1 MSIEQRA
8 NIKFCFKL
16 GKTFTE
22 TFQLM
27 QQVYGDDCLSRGRV
41 HEWYMRFKN
50 GRENINDDPHVGQ
63 AKFVITPESI
73 EKVRDFLNIHPKSSL
88 RFMEIELGMSKDSIH
103 RILTEKLGY
112 RKVCSHF
119 VPHKLTDDQKLLR
132 IQHCKD
138 IVKESKKDKN
148 FLYNIVTGD
157 ETWCFQYDP
166 ETKRQSAEWRPQNEP
181 ATKKPRFE
189 KSKVKTMLI
198 CFYDSKGIVH
208 HEFVPPGQKVNA
220 PYYLGVLRRL
230 LHRIRRI
237 RPEYREEGSWRL
249 LHDNAPSHR
258 STLITDFL
266 SKNRILL
273 INHSPYSPDLAP
285 CDFYLFGKLHLPM
298 KGMRYADIPDI
309 QKACTDILRAIPGND
324 LKSSFEKLLSR
335 ANQCIEAEGDYFE

>member
-41 HEWYMRFKN
+41 HEWYTRFKN
-50 GRENINDDPHVGQ
+50 GRKDINDDSHVGQ

-112 RKVCSHF
+112 R
-119 VPHKLTDDQKLLR
+119 
-132 IQHCKD
+132 
-138 IVKESKKDKN
+138 
-148 FLYNIVTGD
+148 
-157 ETWCFQYDP
+157 
-166 ETKRQSAEWRPQNEP
+166 
-181 ATKKPRFE
+181 
-189 KSKVKTMLI
+189 M
-198 CFYDSKGIVH
+198 
-208 HEFVPPGQKVNA
+208 
-220 PYYLGVLRRL
+220 
-230 LHRIRRI
+230 
-237 RPEYREEGSWRL
+237 

-258 STLITDFL
+258 STLITDFF

-273 INHSPYSPDLAP
+273 VNHSPYSPDLTP

-298 KGMRYADIPDI
+298 KGMRYADIPTI
-309 QKACTDILRAIPGND
+309 QKACTIILRAMPAND

>member
-41 HEWYMRFKN
+41 HEWYTRFKN
-50 GRENINDDPHVGQ
+50 GREDINDDSHVGQ

-73 EKVRDFLNIHPKSSL
+73 EKVRDFLNIHPKS
-88 RFMEIELGMSKDSIH
+88 
-103 RILTEKLGY
+103 
-112 RKVCSHF
+112 
-119 VPHKLTDDQKLLR
+119 
-132 IQHCKD
+132 
-138 IVKESKKDKN
+138 
-148 FLYNIVTGD
+148 
-157 ETWCFQYDP
+157 
-166 ETKRQSAEWRPQNEP
+166 
-181 ATKKPRFE
+181 
-189 KSKVKTMLI
+189 
-198 CFYDSKGIVH
+198 
-208 HEFVPPGQKVNA
+208 GQKVNA

-230 LHRIRRI
+230 LHRIHRI

-273 INHSPYSPDLAP
+273 VNHSPYSPDLAP

-298 KGMRYADIPDI
+298 KGMRYADIPAI
-309 QKACTDILRAIPGND
+309 QKACTDILRAMPAND
-324 LKSSFEKLLSR
+324 LKSSFEKLLSC
-335 ANQCIEAEGDYFE
+335 ANQCIEGDYFE